1 MQWFL
6 TLLGGFGVGS
16 LLTTIVNHF
25 LAKKSEAA
33 EKRYQEKRE
42 AYIGMTRALYDSEI
56 EPGPKNEKMFG
67 YYLNVAKIF
76 GTKKVVIA
84 AQKVIE
90 SKPHSQERDFALNEF
105 YEAMKTDL
113 NN

>member
-1 MQWFL
+1 
-6 TLLGGFGVGS
+6 
-16 LLTTIVNHF
+16 
-25 LAKKSEAA
+25 
-33 EKRYQEKRE
+33 
-42 AYIGMTRALYDSEI
+42 
-56 EPGPKNEKMFG
+56 MFG